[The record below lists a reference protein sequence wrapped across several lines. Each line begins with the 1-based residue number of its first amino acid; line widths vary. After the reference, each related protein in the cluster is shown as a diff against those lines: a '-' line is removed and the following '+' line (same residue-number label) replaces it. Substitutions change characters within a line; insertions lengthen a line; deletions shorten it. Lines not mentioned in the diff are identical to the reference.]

1 MRRLRQGI
9 LGFLALALAV
19 LALANRAPVDLFL
32 WPEAL
37 GEWIGPPP
45 RLHLPLFLVLFL
57 GLLLG
62 ALIGMLLEW
71 RRERQLRQ
79 RVGRGPGASL
89 SPIEAE
95 VEALLAGPDKAGP
108 GKAPKG

>member
-9 LGFLALALAV
+9 LGFLALGLAV

-79 RVGRGPGASL
+79 KAAPGRAGAAAL
-89 SPIEAE
+89 SPLEAE
-95 VEALLAGPDKAGP
+95 VAALLTPP
-108 GKAPKG
+108 GESRRN